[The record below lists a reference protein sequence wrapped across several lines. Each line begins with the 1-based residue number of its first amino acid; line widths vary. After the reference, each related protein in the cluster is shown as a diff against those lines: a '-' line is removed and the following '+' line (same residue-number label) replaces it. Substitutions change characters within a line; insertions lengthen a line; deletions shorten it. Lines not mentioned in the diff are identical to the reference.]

1 MRKGRLFGVALLI
14 LCLFAGCASASP
26 DAGGHVEAIQL
37 PQPQQASSSSSPSSA
52 AQSES
57 LSREIAEP
65 SEPAAAAASS
75 LPGPEPESL
84 TRGTAEPSEPEAA
97 LACLAG
103 VQEASSNQ
111 GGAAQV
117 LTPTAPGD
125 KTFSDPGVSI
135 DYSNAEQGY
144 VMVQYSGSNPKVKL
158 QMSGSNQT
166 LYTYTLRKGQFD
178 AFPLTSGNGTYTL
191 KIYENVSGSQYA
203 LLASHSFEVQLRSA
217 LSPYL
222 YPNQYVSFT
231 SSSAAVAKGAQLA
244 EGAKDNLEVVQRV
257 YNFVTENVVYDDGK
271 AQSAAAGSLTGY
283 LPNVDETLRS
293 GKGICFDYAALMT
306 AMLRSQGIPTRLE
319 VGYVTGGIYHAW
331 ISIYLQNEGWVNG
344 IIHFNGKKWTL
355 MDPTFAANS
364 GGSEEVK
371 QFIGNGS
378 NYSTKFVY

>member
-1 MRKGRLFGVALLI
+1 MRKGRPLGAALLAF
-14 LCLFAGCASASP
+14 CLLAGCASAPPETGSP
-26 DAGGHVEAIQL
+26 VEAIL
-37 PQPQQASSSSSPSSA
+37 PPQSQQAAFSPSSSA
-52 AQSES
+52 PASQPES
-57 LSREIAEP
+57 LSREMT
-65 SEPAAAAASS
+65 
-75 LPGPEPESL
+75 ES
-84 TRGTAEPSEPEAA
+84 SEPEAA
-97 LACLAG
+97 LACMAG
-103 VQEASSNQ
+103 AQESSTAK
-111 GGAAQV
+111 GSSAQV

-125 KTFSDPGVSI
+125 KTFSGPGVTI

-203 LLASHSFEVQLRSA
+203 LLAGHSFEVQLRSA

-231 SSSAAVAKGAQLA
+231 SSSAAVAKGEQLA
-244 EGAKDNLEVVQRV
+244 EGANGDLEMVQKV
-257 YNFVTENVVYDDGK
+257 YNFVTGHVAYDDGK
-271 AQSAAAGSLTGY
+271 ALSAAAGSLTGY
-283 LPNVDETLRS
+283 LPDVDETLRS
-293 GKGICFDYAALMT
+293 GKGICFDYAALMC

-331 ISIYLQNEGWVNG
+331 ISVYLQNEGWVNG

-364 GGSEEVK
+364 GGSEEIK